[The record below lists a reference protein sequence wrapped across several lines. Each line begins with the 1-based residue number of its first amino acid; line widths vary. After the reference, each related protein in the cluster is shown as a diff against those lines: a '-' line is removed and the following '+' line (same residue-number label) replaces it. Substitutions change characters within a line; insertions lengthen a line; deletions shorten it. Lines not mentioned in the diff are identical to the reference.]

1 METLDLELPLYLYT
15 ETSDPQ
21 GTGTRIT
28 YTADKLVAWADGGK
42 GDAIERLCQQA
53 YARDVEVIRAWQENQ
68 YLLLEETWAAIENGV
83 DDAENEKQY
92 TLACD
97 AVGREADEK
106 CGVARARMDERKAGL
121 LKLVQQSKDHL
132 AANKPATQESGSAG
146 FLFLLVAA
154 AVLAYVLLS

>member
-1 METLDLELPLYLYT
+1 MKTLDIELPFYLYT
-15 ETSDPQ
+15 ETRDPEGA
-21 GTGTRIT
+21 GTHIT

-42 GDAIERLCQQA
+42 GDAIEKLCQQA

-68 YLLLEETWAAIENGV
+68 YLLLEETWAAIETGV

-106 CGVARARMDERKAGL
+106 CGLARTRMDERKASL
-121 LKLVQQSKDHL
+121 LKLVQQSKDHI
-132 AANKPATQESGSAG
+132 AANKPATQESGSSG
-146 FLFLLVAA
+146 LLFLLVAA